1 MSIQAYLQLL
11 VAGVAMGFIY
21 CLVAIEY
28 TLIWNSTGLVNFAH
42 ERFIVLG
49 AFFFGDLTLSYFTD
63 NFIISIAITLALM
76 AAYGIIVSIIVINP
90 LRNLPS
96 TLFSV
101 MGMLMVG
108 YIMREAIR
116 LIFGAKPYTIRGFFS
131 GTVKIGG
138 IVFSKVYFVI
148 IGVAL
153 ILLLIQWLFMTK
165 TKIGKATLCV
175 AQDKEAAAL
184 MGINVKKNI
193 AITVAISSVIC
204 GVIGILV
211 IPLLSVSHTMAS
223 VISLKGF
230 AAGVVG
236 GFGSYTGA
244 LVGGLLIGILENLY
258 LAVGPSAYKDV
269 VAFIV
274 LILILMLKP
283 AGIMIKSERRA
294 HRKTLGKGAHNK

>member
-1 MSIQAYLQLL
+1 M
-11 VAGVAMGFIY
+11 
-21 CLVAIEY
+21 
-28 TLIWNSTGLVNFAH
+28 
-42 ERFIVLG
+42 
-49 AFFFGDLTLSYFTD
+49 
-63 NFIISIAITLALM
+63 
-76 AAYGIIVSIIVINP
+76 
-90 LRNLPS
+90 
-96 TLFSV
+96 
-101 MGMLMVG
+101 
-108 YIMREAIR
+108 
-116 LIFGAKPYTIRGFFS
+116 
-131 GTVKIGG
+131 
-138 IVFSKVYFVI
+138 I

>member
-1 MSIQAYLQLL
+1 MI
-11 VAGVAMGFIY
+11 
-21 CLVAIEY
+21 
-28 TLIWNSTGLVNFAH
+28 
-42 ERFIVLG
+42 
-49 AFFFGDLTLSYFTD
+49 
-63 NFIISIAITLALM
+63 
-76 AAYGIIVSIIVINP
+76 
-90 LRNLPS
+90 
-96 TLFSV
+96 
-101 MGMLMVG
+101 
-108 YIMREAIR
+108 
-116 LIFGAKPYTIRGFFS
+116 
-131 GTVKIGG
+131 
-138 IVFSKVYFVI
+138 
-148 IGVAL
+148 
-153 ILLLIQWLFMTK
+153 
-165 TKIGKATLCV
+165 